1 MRELVPEGFAVQG
14 EIVGPGIQSNPLKLK
29 EIELYLFNMYNINE
43 GKYLDRFNLSDIK
56 QVPFKY
62 SILMRNTSVEKLIDE
77 VDGVKSKI
85 NPSVYAEGFVYKR
98 FENGNKISFK
108 IINNKFLLKE
118 R

>member
-1 MRELVPEGFAVQG
+1 
-14 EIVGPGIQSNPLKLK
+14 LK
-29 EIELYLFNMYNINE
+29 ETELYLFNMYNINE
-43 GKYLDRFNLSDIK
+43 GTYLDRFNLSGIK
-56 QVPFKY
+56 QVPFIEIISMEDT
-62 SILMRNTSVEKLIDE
+62 SIDDLINK